1 MGQQMRYRWKLV
13 QGHRDEEVR
22 EFSERLNF
30 PLPLAEVML
39 NRGVKNIDQARAY
52 LKPQWSDLED
62 PFLLQG
68 VEEASERISSALRV
82 GERMMIFGDYDVDGL
97 TATALLSYVL
107 KGLGGEVT
115 TYIPNRLIEG
125 YGLSLEGIQ
134 AAKYRGVSL
143 LITVDCGIT
152 ASPEVRMARELGID
166 VIVTDHH
173 YPQEEFPPALVV
185 IDPKAGEEPYRGGE
199 LAGVGVAF
207 KLAQGIYRKL
217 GEDDQ
222 PLQEHLDLV
231 ALGTVAD
238 MVPLTLENR
247 ILAKRGLKSLAH
259 TEKQGLIGLM
269 DISGLSNKG
278 RITTY
283 DVGFILGPR
292 INAAGR
298 LGDAQRALRLLTVQ
312 DEGEVERMT
321 QVLEEENDRR
331 KRIEEE
337 TLKLA
342 RDLIKEE
349 YDLSQTRGLVLASK
363 EWHPGVL
370 GIVASKLV
378 EEFGRPTVLLA
389 WDEDQWKGSARSI
402 LGFHLFEV
410 LKKCEDKLLS
420 FGGHRYA
427 GGLSLR
433 EENLLRFKE
442 RFLELANGLLSP
454 EDLIPLLK
462 IDSEVN
468 LAEVD
473 GRWVKLL
480 RYMEPFGPENPQ
492 PLFLSRNLE
501 VVGYPRVV
509 GENHLKFKVRSGQ
522 KVFEVLAFRQG
533 EYLRSLETG
542 RRDLSIVF
550 SLLEDVWNGRSKI
563 QLRARDIQFG
573 MVKQPYAISGYPQ

>member
-1 MGQQMRYRWKLV
+1 MGPQMRYRWKLV
-13 QGHRDEEVR
+13 QGHRNEEVR

-125 YGLSLEGIQ
+125 YGLSLEGVQ
-134 AAKYRGVSL
+134 VAKDRGVNL

-152 ASPEVRMARELGID
+152 ATQEVKRARELRID

-173 YPQEEFPPALVV
+173 YPQDEFPPALVV

-217 GEDDQ
+217 EEDDQ

-247 ILAKRGLKSLAH
+247 ILAKQGLKSLAH

-283 DVGFILGPR
+283 DVSFILGPR

-312 DEGEVERMT
+312 DEVEVERMT

-410 LKKCEDKLLS
+410 LKKCENELLS

-442 RFLELANGLLSP
+442 RFLELANGLLFP

-522 KVFEVLAFRQG
+522 EVFEVLAFRQG

-563 QLRARDIQFG
+563 QLRAKDIQFG
-573 MVKQPYAISGYPQ
+573 IEKQPYAISGYPQ

>member
-1 MGQQMRYRWKLV
+1 MRYRWKLIKEHW
-13 QGHRDEEVR
+13 GEEVR
-22 EFSERLNF
+22 GFSQRLDF
-30 PLPLAEVML
+30 PLPLAQVML
-39 NRGVKNIDQARAY
+39 NRGVKNIEQARAY

-68 VEEASERISSALRV
+68 VEEAAERVSSALKA
-82 GERMMIFGDYDVDGL
+82 GERMMVFGDYDVDGL

-107 KGLGGEVT
+107 KGLGGDVT

-125 YGLSLEGIQ
+125 YGLSLEGVQ
-134 AAKYRGVSL
+134 AAKERGVSL

-152 ASPEVRMARELGID
+152 ASQEVRIAKELGIE

-185 IDPKAGEEPYRGGE
+185 IDPKASKEPYIGGE

-247 ILAKRGLKSLAH
+247 ILAKQGLKMLAH
-259 TEKQGLIGLM
+259 TGKQGLMGL
-269 DISGLSNKG
+269 IAGSGLSHKG
-278 RITTY
+278 RLTTY
-283 DVGFILGPR
+283 DVGFVLGPR

-298 LGDAQRALRLLTVQ
+298 LGDAQKALRLLTVE
-312 DEGEVERMT
+312 DADEVERMT
-321 QVLEEENDRR
+321 QFLEEANDQRR
-331 KRIEEE
+331 KIEEE
-337 TLKLA
+337 TLGQA
-342 RDLIKEE
+342 RDLIKKE
-349 YDLSQTRGLVLASK
+349 YDLSQVKGLVLAS
-363 EWHPGVL
+363 EGWHPGVL

-389 WDEDQWKGSARSI
+389 WDGDQWKGSARSI
-402 LGFHLFEV
+402 LGFHLFQA
-410 LKKCEDKLLS
+410 LSRCGDLLLS

-433 EENLLRFKE
+433 RENLPRFKE
-442 RFLELANGLLSP
+442 RFLKLTDGLLSP
-454 EDLIPLLK
+454 DDLIPLLK
-462 IDSEVN
+462 VDSEVN
-468 LAEVD
+468 LSQVD
-473 GRWVKLL
+473 KRWVKLL

-492 PLFLSRNLE
+492 PLFLSGNLE

-509 GENHLKFKVRSGQ
+509 GKNHLKFKVRSGE
-522 KVFEVLAFRQG
+522 KIFEVLAFKQG
-533 EYLRSLETG
+533 EQLRSLETG
-542 RRDLSIVF
+542 RKDLSMVF
-550 SLLEDVWNGRSKI
+550 SLAEDVWNGRTKI
-563 QLRARDIQFG
+563 QLRARDMQFG
-573 MVKQPYAISGYPQ
+573 MGEQALSSSMV

>member
-1 MGQQMRYRWKLV
+1 MRYRWKLV

>member
-1 MGQQMRYRWKLV
+1 MGPQMRYRWKLV

-134 AAKYRGVSL
+134 AAKDRGVSL

-152 ASPEVRMARELGID
+152 ASPEVKMARELGID

-259 TEKQGLIGLM
+259 TEKQGLVGLM

-312 DEGEVERMT
+312 DEVEVERMT

-410 LKKCEDKLLS
+410 LKKCENELLS

-509 GENHLKFKVRSGQ
+509 GKNHLKFKVRSGQ

>member
-1 MGQQMRYRWKLV
+1 MRYRWKLER
-13 QGHRDEEVR
+13 GYRDEEIR
-22 EFSERLNF
+22 GFSEKLNF
-30 PLPLAEVML
+30 PLPLTEVML

-62 PFLLQG
+62 PFLLPG
-68 VEEASERISSALRV
+68 VDEASERISFALRV

-107 KGLGGEVT
+107 KGFGGEVT
-115 TYIPNRLIEG
+115 TYIPNRLMEG

-134 AAKYRGVSL
+134 AAMDRGVNL

-152 ASPEVRMARELGID
+152 ASPEVKMARELGIE

-185 IDPKAGEEPYRGGE
+185 IDPKAGKEPYRGGE

-217 GEDDQ
+217 GENDQ
-222 PLQEHLDLV
+222 PLQDHLDLV

-247 ILAKRGLKSLAH
+247 ILAKQGLKMLAH
-259 TEKQGLIGLM
+259 TDKPGLRGLIDGA
-269 DISGLSNKG
+269 GLSNRG

-283 DVGFILGPR
+283 DIGFILGPR

-312 DEGEVERMT
+312 DEDEVEGIA

-331 KRIEEE
+331 RRIEEE
-337 TLKLA
+337 TLRQA

-349 YDLSQTRGLVLASK
+349 YDLSQAKGLVLASK

-378 EEFGRPTVLLA
+378 EEFGKPTVLLA
-389 WDEDQWKGSARSI
+389 LDGDQWKGSARSI
-402 LGFHLFEV
+402 LGFHLFEA
-410 LKKCEDKLLS
+410 LKRCKNELLS

-433 EENLLRFKE
+433 KEDLLRFKE
-442 RFLELANGLLSP
+442 RFLGIANGLLSP

-480 RYMEPFGPENPQ
+480 RYMEPFGPENPR
-492 PLFLSRNLE
+492 PLFLGRSLE

-550 SLLEDVWNGRSKI
+550 SLLEDVWNGMAKI
-563 QLRARDIQFG
+563 QLRAKDIQFG
-573 MVKQPYAISGYPQ
+573 MVKQPSEPRQ